1 MERAGIVALEQEWI
15 GRVEISQP
23 ETYFDW
29 QPFPVEQFITLLEA
43 CFLHVPVG
51 NRTFLDAGCGI
62 GTKLLIAADHNL
74 DAHGI
79 DRVPEYLTEA
89 AQLGT
94 DVEQSLI
101 EDYAAYGTF
110 GLVYVNHP
118 LATSATD
125 MDEVL
130 LERLIHDQ
138 MASGSVLLA
147 VNYDLAPGCTAHPP
161 DRVCDEN
168 CPIDT
173 YDGWAEIVRDGAWNA
188 GWVKS

>member
-1 MERAGIVALEQEWI
+1 MTGDEIAAIDREWI

-29 QPFPVEQFITLLEA
+29 QPFPVGQFTTLLQA
-43 CFLHVPVG
+43 CLPHVPDG
-51 NRTFLDAGCGI
+51 NRTFLDTGCGI
-62 GTKLLIAADHNL
+62 GTKLLIAADHGL

-79 DRVPEYLTEA
+79 DRVPEYLAEA
-89 AQLGT
+89 ARLGAS
-94 DVEQSLI
+94 VEQTLA

-118 LATSATD
+118 LATSPTD
-125 MDEVL
+125 TDEVL

-138 MASGSVLLA
+138 MTSGAVLLA
-147 VNYDLAPGCTAHPP
+147 VNYDLAPGCIAHPP
-161 DRVCDEN
+161 GRVCDED
-168 CPIDT
+168 CLTDV
-173 YDGWAEIVRDGAWNA
+173 YDGWTEIVRDGAWNA